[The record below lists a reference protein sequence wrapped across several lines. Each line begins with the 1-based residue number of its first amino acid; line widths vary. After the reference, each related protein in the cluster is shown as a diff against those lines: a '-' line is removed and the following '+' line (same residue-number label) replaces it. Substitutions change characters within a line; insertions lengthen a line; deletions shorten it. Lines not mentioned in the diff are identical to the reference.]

1 MVKGNVP
8 REVRAM
14 VRSVQQAVAQLP
26 CSFELCCLKVAH
38 VDLGPGTGLGFYFG
52 QKLSRRSF
60 IVLFTAV
67 VADLRRNLLHDQCEA
82 VTL

>member
-1 MVKGNVP
+1 
-8 REVRAM
+8 M
-14 VRSVQQAVAQLP
+14 VRIVQQAAAQLP

-38 VDLGPGTGLGFYFG
+38 VDLGAGTGLGFYFG

-60 IVLFTAV
+60 IDVLFTAV